1 MAINPITFA
10 NRVNRQF
17 LRYQMT
23 AFPLSDQQIADQA
36 KIQISGENGS
46 SPLIKGPYI
55 SLSRAYKMGPAKQD
69 LINQGML
76 HPAITGVNQYTS
88 IFKHQYESLKAAQ
101 DGKHVIVSTGTG
113 SGKTEAFLYPILNE
127 CFKMRDA
134 GEPEGVVAVIV
145 YPMNALASDQLDRLR
160 EMLAGTGISF
170 GMYVGS
176 TPYNDSALFNQVR
189 PSSDSKKSYEEKR
202 KQLRKSKSIE
212 VVCPFEERITEQ
224 ELADKPPRILLT
236 NFNQLEILLTRGRD
250 LGMFKNAPLKYLV
263 FDEAHTYTGVKGA
276 EVSILIRR
284 LRAFANKTADEVICI
299 GSSATISDPDDPQA
313 AQNFASRFFGVDE
326 SKIALVEESYEDEKW
341 SSVQYTQTLKPDL
354 DSDFL
359 DQLLSALEKSD
370 PVAIGQLASSLTGH
384 EFNLSKNW
392 PDELNDHFRTSKYVR
407 FLFEHLKEATHL
419 VEGVEIMQ
427 QALGREDYDPEVA
440 KIELLAMLALCGA
453 AIKDDDALLK
463 PKLHFFVHGLQGAV
477 GVLDEGSN
485 ISTEIHFYM
494 SQEQA
499 VDNHDDRLPST
510 FYSVSTCRVCGQHAM
525 ETWLNGLDINGTKV
539 QGGDAEGDNVVWL
552 PTLDQSGT
560 RVLFTNHFSVLEDDP
575 DAAVEAR
582 IDRRTQQL
590 FTCRYCG
597 TFHLNSGDSCS
608 NDKCAR
614 IGQLLPVFVILPQKE
629 GSYLVSCPSCNTKP
643 FRISGREV
651 EAFRKFRAV
660 AVADVH
666 ILAQDML
673 NAYPVDDERLI
684 VFSDNRQDAAFQAGW
699 MQDHARLFRF
709 RHLIYHFLKSQSS
722 PVSIN
727 EIEAYLVGLYQTD
740 RELIQA
746 LCPEVFHSHTP
757 AFFGTTTEQ
766 TLSKYIRLLLLQE
779 FNRPFKHSRSLETWG
794 LMRVVYA
801 NLNAKNDSIKEWAE
815 EYNITPKDMVV
826 GIEKL
831 LDLWRRNGRMLF
843 DEREPIY
850 SHYWKSGDKEV
861 ANGFLPL
868 MDFPPKGLKLTR
880 GTNDKPG
887 YVSQVI
893 SHGGITLAMGF
904 AKKWGLD
911 LAKVNEFLEKLWD
924 WLVAQGL
931 VIQTQ
936 LLSNVGNPL
945 PGCASVFQVNSAMLG
960 YVIQQEL
967 YQCSTCHRFHNS
979 KTPNMACTTH
989 HCAGHIAPVEISEDD
1004 YNISTLLNPFKMVM
1018 AQEHSAQVPNQTREN
1033 IEREFKKAKGRVN
1046 TLVATP
1052 TLEMGVDIGDLD
1064 MILLRNVPPL
1074 TANYWQRVG
1083 RAGRRHRMAVM
1094 YTYCRNSHHD
1104 NYFFEDPYR
1113 LLRSPVDPPRFNLKN
1128 HVMIKKHIHAAILS
1142 FLIRT
1147 TGDMPEDFPTF
1158 VAGYLFEEDGRY
1170 RLNPKQVDK
1179 YGELILKYESDLP
1192 HHLERMFSQYW
1203 PDDAKDEIAEAAL
1216 KGIIDSA
1223 AQELQ
1228 TVVDRLFERLQWAR
1242 KTRETI
1248 NQQEKLRPLSSSDE
1262 RLRKRC
1268 GDFIRSLQ
1276 EKSASSYT
1284 LTVLATNGYL
1294 PGYGTYSGSVSGRA
1308 ERFKTTTGQSIFDFE
1323 LNRPESMAIREFVP
1337 GNLIYANS
1345 GRFQIGL
1352 YHLPIDQSQNQGD
1365 QYIIQP
1371 ANEVIQLASQTSGY
1385 GDTDVINLSAL
1396 AISDVDLTYVS
1407 RISDEEN
1414 LRFALPVKI
1423 MGLRRPTHRGGMSY
1437 TLGQKSD
1444 LHYIHGQD
1452 VRLINVGPS
1461 DRVAKGEYG
1470 FWVCSVCGGVR
1481 SPYAVDRVVE
1491 QFVEFHRDKC
1501 GRQPEPIG
1509 FSADVT
1515 VDGLLFKNL
1524 AGIESAVNMGVIL
1537 KRAAANTI
1545 EMDIEDLQLL
1555 FFPQNESEVDLFLY
1569 DPMPG
1574 GSGLLQQIIDG
1585 WEEVRV
1591 EGLKIATDCPM
1602 ECDTACYECMKSYRN
1617 VFYHELLN
1625 RHSAAALLE
1634 DLEGISFS
1642 HDIPENI
1649 KEGISK
1655 GENTLPSEERLEEM
1669 LVKEGFSKPAKQ
1681 LEIKLTIDGF
1691 PNLSRTLPDFVYSD
1705 EKVAIYLDGMSGH
1718 LHGNKQT
1725 ELIDKLI
1732 TDELEELGWRVIR
1745 IQYPELS
1752 DTTVM
1757 GIYYRKLGRALNRA
1771 KTLNG

>member
-23 AFPLSDQQIADQA
+23 AFPLSDKQISEQA
-36 KIQISGENGS
+36 KTQISGENGS

-55 SLSRAYKMGPAKQD
+55 SLSRAYKLGPAKQD
-69 LINQGML
+69 LIDQGLL
-76 HPAITGVNQYTS
+76 HPAIAGVNKYNN
-88 IFKHQYESLKAAQ
+88 IFKHQYEALLAVQ
-101 DGKHVIVSTGTG
+101 DSKHVIVATGTG
-113 SGKTEAFLYPILNE
+113 SGKTEAFLYPILND
-127 CFKMRDA
+127 CLRMRDTN
-134 GEPEGVVAVIV
+134 EPEGVVAVIV

-170 GMYVGS
+170 GMYIGS
-176 TPYNDSALFNQVR
+176 TPHDDSALYNQVR
-189 PSSDSKKSYEEKR
+189 PSGDSKQAYEEKR
-202 KQLRKSKSIE
+202 GAIRKGRSIE
-212 VVCPFEERITEQ
+212 VVCPFEERITEK
-224 ELADKPPRILLT
+224 EIAENPPRILLT
-236 NFNQLEILLTRGRD
+236 NFNQLEMLLTRGRD
-250 LGMFKNAPLKYLV
+250 LGMFKDAPLKYLV
-263 FDEAHTYTGVKGA
+263 FDEAHTYSGVKGA

-284 LRAFANKTADEVICI
+284 LRAFANKSADEVTCI
-299 GSSATISDPDDPQA
+299 GSSATISDPDDPEA
-313 AQNFASRFFGVDE
+313 AQSFASRFFGVD
-326 SKIALVEESYEDEKW
+326 KDKVKLIEESYEDEKW
-341 SSVQYTQTLKPDL
+341 SSVQFSQPLKHNLDENHLDL
-354 DSDFL
+354 
-359 DQLLSALEKSD
+359 LLTALENDNPKEIGT
-370 PVAIGQLASSLTGH
+370 VASKLTSHDFNLTGD
-384 EFNLSKNW
+384 W
-392 PDELNDHFRTSKYVR
+392 QIELNDHFRTSKYVR
-407 FLFEHLKEATHL
+407 LLFEHLKEAIHL
-419 VEGVEIMQ
+419 DEAVEVMQ
-427 QALGREDYDPEVA
+427 DALGREDYNEECA

-463 PKLHFFVHGLQGAV
+463 PKLHFFVHGLQGAT
-477 GVLDEGSN
+477 GVLGDSDDN
-485 ISTEIHFYM
+485 QTNVQFFM
-494 SQEQA
+494 SHELA
-499 VDNHDDRLPST
+499 VAEHEDRLPSA

-525 ETWLNGLDINGTKV
+525 ETWLSGFSSDGTTAE
-539 QGGDAEGDNVVWL
+539 GGDAEGDNVIWL
-552 PTLDQSGT
+552 PTPDQSGSRT
-560 RVLFTNHFSVLEDDP
+560 LFTNRFTVLDDDP
-575 DAAVEAR
+575 DAKVEAR
-582 IDRRTQQL
+582 IDRRTHL
-590 FTCRYCG
+590 LYTCRYCG
-597 TFHLNSGDSCS
+597 TFHLHSGNSCS

-614 IGQLLPVFVILPQKE
+614 TSLLLPVYAILPQKE
-629 GSYLVSCPSCNTKP
+629 GGVNVTCPSCNTKP

-651 EAFRKFRAV
+651 EPFRKFKAV

-666 ILAQDML
+666 ILSQDML
-673 NAYPVDDERLI
+673 NAYPLDDERLI

-709 RHLIYHFLKSQSS
+709 RHLIYHFLQDQTE

-727 EIEAYLVGLYQTD
+727 EIEAYLIGLYHTD

-746 LCPEVFHSHTP
+746 LCPEVFSTHTP
-757 AFFGTTTEQ
+757 TYFGTSTED

-794 LMRVVYA
+794 LLKVVYA
-801 NLNAKNDSIKEWAE
+801 DLTPNNESINDWAA
-815 EYNITPKDMVV
+815 EYDIPIEDLVL

-843 DEREPIY
+843 DEREPIF

-868 MDFPPKGLKLTR
+868 MDYPPKGIKLTR
-880 GTNDKPG
+880 GANDKPA
-887 YVSQVI
+887 YVSQII

-904 AKKWGLD
+904 VRKWGLD
-911 LAKVNEFLEKLWD
+911 ITKTNDFLEKLWD
-924 WLVAQGL
+924 WLVSQGL

-936 LLSNVGNPL
+936 LHSNVGNPL
-945 PGCASVFQVNSAMLG
+945 PGCASVYQVNSAMLG
-960 YVIQQEL
+960 YQIQEEL
-967 YQCSTCHRFHNS
+967 YQCGTCHRYHNS
-979 KTPNMACTTH
+979 KTPEMACTTH
-989 HCAGHIAPVEISEDD
+989 HCAGHIALVEISEDD
-1004 YNISTLLNPFKMVM
+1004 YNISTLVNPFKMVM
-1018 AQEHSAQVPNQTREN
+1018 AQEHSAQVPPQSREN
-1033 IEREFKKAKGRVN
+1033 IEREFKKQKGRVN

-1083 RAGRRHRMAVM
+1083 RAGRRHRMAVL

-1128 HVMIKKHIHAAILS
+1128 RVMIKKHVHAAILS
-1142 FLIRT
+1142 YLIRT
-1147 TGDMPEDFPTF
+1147 TSEMPGDFPTF

-1170 RLNPKQVDK
+1170 RSVPKEVSE
-1179 YGELILKYESDLP
+1179 YGDLVKQHEQELLAFLQYT
-1192 HHLERMFSQYW
+1192 FSQYW
-1203 PDDAKDEIAEAAL
+1203 PEDAIEEITGEILAA
-1216 KGIIDSA
+1216 IISSSSD
-1223 AQELQ
+1223 ELQ
-1228 TVVDRLFERLQWAR
+1228 LVVNRLFQRLQWAR

-1248 NQQEKLRPLSSSDE
+1248 NQQEKMKPLSNSDE

-1268 GDFIRSLQ
+1268 GDFIASLQ
-1276 EKSASSYT
+1276 ERSAGSYT

-1308 ERFKTTTGQSIFDFE
+1308 ERFKTSTGQSIFDFE

-1352 YHLPIDQSQNQGD
+1352 YHLPVDHTQTKGD
-1365 QYIIQP
+1365 RYVIHP
-1371 ANEVIQLASQTSGY
+1371 ETEVIEIASQSTGY
-1385 GDTDVINLSAL
+1385 GDTTNVDLAAI

-1423 MGLRRPTHRGGMSY
+1423 MGLRQSTHRGGTSY
-1437 TLGQKSD
+1437 KLGQSND
-1444 LHYIHGQD
+1444 LHYISGQD

-1461 DRVAKGEYG
+1461 DRVAKGEFG
-1470 FWVCSVCGGVR
+1470 FWVCGVCGGVR

-1491 QFVEFHRDKC
+1491 QFIEYHRDKC

-1524 AGIESAVNMGVIL
+1524 EGLESAVNLGAIL

-1545 EMDIEDLQLL
+1545 EMDIEDLQYL
-1555 FFPQNESEVDLFLY
+1555 FFPQNESQVDLFLY

-1574 GSGLLQQIIDG
+1574 GSGLLQQIIDL
-1585 WEEVRV
+1585 WDDVLD
-1591 EGLKIATDCPM
+1591 EGLKISGDCPLQC
-1602 ECDTACYECMKSYRN
+1602 ETACYECLKSYRN
-1617 VFYHELLN
+1617 VFYHEILN
-1625 RHSAAALLE
+1625 RHKAASILE
-1634 DLEGISFS
+1634 DLKGISFS
-1642 HDIPENI
+1642 HDIPE
-1649 KEGISK
+1649 KLLETSEQGQ
-1655 GENTLPSEERLEEM
+1655 NTLPSEERLEKM
-1669 LVKEGFSKPAKQ
+1669 LLDEGFSVPKKQ
-1681 LEIKLTIDGF
+1681 EEIPLTIDGF
-1691 PNLSRTLPDFVYSD
+1691 PNLSRTVPDFVYPD
-1705 EKVAIYLDGMSGH
+1705 QKVAIYLDGMSGH

-1725 ELIDKLI
+1725 ELIDRLI
-1732 TDELEELGWRVIR
+1732 TDELEELEWKVIR

-1752 DTTVM
+1752 DPTVM
-1757 GIYYRKLGRALNRA
+1757 GIYYRKLSRAL
-1771 KTLNG
+1771 K

>member
-10 NRVNRQF
+10 NKVNRQF

-36 KIQISGENGS
+36 RVQISGENGS

-55 SLSRAYKMGPAKQD
+55 SLSRAYKMGPAKQE
-69 LINQGML
+69 LISQGVM
-76 HPAITGVNQYTS
+76 HPAIAGVNKYS
-88 IFKHQYESLKAAQ
+88 NIFKHQYESLKAVQ

-113 SGKTEAFLYPILNE
+113 SGKTEAFLYPILND

-134 GEPEGVVAVIV
+134 NAPEGVVAVIV
-145 YPMNALASDQLDRLR
+145 YPMNALAADQLDRLR

-170 GMYVGS
+170 GMYVGG
-176 TPYNDSALFNQVR
+176 TPYNDSALYNQVR
-189 PSSDSKKSYEEKR
+189 PSADTKKAYSEKR
-202 KQLRKSKSIE
+202 KQIRKSKSIE

-250 LGMFKNAPLKYLV
+250 LGMFQNAPLKYLV

-284 LRAFANKTADEVICI
+284 LRAFANKSADDVTCI

-313 AQNFASRFFGVDE
+313 AQTFASRFFGVDNL
-326 SKIALVEESYEDEKW
+326 KVALIEESYEDEKW
-341 SSVQYTQTLKPDL
+341 SSVQYSQTLQQDL
-354 DSDFL
+354 DTVFL
-359 DQLLSALEKSD
+359 DQLLTALERGN
-370 PVAIGQLASSLTGH
+370 PTRIGELASKLTGH

-392 PDELNDHFRTSKYVR
+392 PDELNEHFRTSKYVK
-407 FLFEHLKEATHL
+407 FLFEYLREATHIDEAVDIL
-419 VEGVEIMQ
+419 Q
-427 QALGREDYDPEVA
+427 RALGRETFDKEVA

-477 GVLDEGSN
+477 GVLDEGSTN
-485 ISTEIHFYM
+485 STDVHFYM
-494 SQEQA
+494 SQELA
-499 VDNHDDRLPST
+499 LEKHDDRMPST

-525 ETWLNGLDINGTKV
+525 ETWLSGLNFNGSV
-539 QGGDAEGDNVVWL
+539 MEGGDAEGDNVVWL
-552 PTLDQSGT
+552 PTPDRSGT
-560 RVLFTNHFSVLEDDP
+560 RILFTNHFAALEEDP

-590 FTCRYCG
+590 FACRYCG
-597 TFHLNSGDSCS
+597 SFHLHAGEECS

-614 IGQLLPVFVILPQKE
+614 SGRLLPVFVILPQKE
-629 GSYLVSCPSCNTKP
+629 GSPMVSCPSCNTKP

-651 EAFRKFRAV
+651 EAFRNFKAV

-673 NAYPVDDERLI
+673 NAYPVEDERLI

-709 RHLIYHFLKSQSS
+709 RHLIYHYLKDQSA

-727 EIEAYLVGLYQTD
+727 EIEAFLVGLYQTD

-766 TLSKYIRLLLLQE
+766 TLSKYIRLLLMQE

-794 LMRVVYA
+794 LMHVVYA
-801 NLNAKNDSIKEWAE
+801 NLDRNNGDIKKWSK
-815 EYNITPKDMVV
+815 EYGISPKDLVT

-831 LDLWRRNGRMLF
+831 LDLWRRNGRMLY
-843 DEREPIY
+843 DDREPIY

-893 SHGGITLAMGF
+893 SSGGITLAMGF

-911 LAKVNEFLEKLWD
+911 LARVNIFLENLWE
-924 WLVAQGL
+924 WLVQQGL

-936 LLSNVGNPL
+936 LLSNVGKPL
-945 PGCASVFQVNSAMLG
+945 PGCANVFQINSAMLG
-960 YVIQQEL
+960 YVVQKEL

-979 KTPNMACTTH
+979 TTPKMVCTTH
-989 HCAGHIAPVEISEDD
+989 HCTGHIMPVEISEDD

-1033 IEREFKKAKGRVN
+1033 IEREFKKPKGRVN

-1094 YTYCRNSHHD
+1094 YTYCRNSNHD
-1104 NYFFEDPYR
+1104 NYFFEEPYR
-1113 LLRSPVDPPRFNLKN
+1113 LLRSPVDPPQFNLKN
-1128 HVMIKKHIHAAILS
+1128 HVMIKKHIHAATLS
-1142 FLIRT
+1142 FLIRA

-1158 VAGYLFEEDGRY
+1158 VAGYLFEDDGRY
-1170 RLNPKQVDK
+1170 RSIPKAVDK
-1179 YGELILKYESDLP
+1179 YGDLIHLHEKDLLKY
-1192 HHLERMFSQYW
+1192 LEEMFSQNW
-1203 PDDAKDEIAEAAL
+1203 PEDAKEETTKAVLQQIVDNA
-1216 KGIIDSA
+1216 S
-1223 AQELQ
+1223 QELQ
-1228 TVVDRLFERLQWAR
+1228 IVVNRLFERLQWAR

-1248 NQQEKLRPLSSSDE
+1248 NQQEKLKPLTNSDE

-1268 GDFIRSLQ
+1268 GDFITSLQ

-1308 ERFKTTTGQSIFDFE
+1308 ERFKTSTGQSIFDFE
-1323 LNRPESMAIREFVP
+1323 LNRPEAMAIREFVP

-1352 YHLPIDQSQNQGD
+1352 YHLPIDHSQSHGD
-1365 QYIIQP
+1365 RYIIHP
-1371 ANEVIQLASQTSGY
+1371 ATEVIQLSNQGTGY
-1385 GDTDVINLSAL
+1385 GDTDVVSLSAI

-1414 LRFALPVKI
+1414 LRFALPVKV
-1423 MGLRRPTHRGGMSY
+1423 MGLRRPTHRGGTSY
-1437 TLGQKSD
+1437 TIGQKSD
-1444 LHYIHGQD
+1444 LHYISGQD

-1461 DRVAKGEYG
+1461 DRVAKGEFG

-1481 SPYAVDRVVE
+1481 SPYAVDRVVD
-1491 QFVEFHRDKC
+1491 QFIEFHRDKC

-1524 AGIESAVNMGVIL
+1524 SGIESAVNLGVIL
-1537 KRAAANTI
+1537 KRAAADTI
-1545 EMDIEDLQLL
+1545 EMDIEDLQYL

-1574 GSGLLQQIIDG
+1574 GSGLLQQIIDL
-1585 WEEVRV
+1585 WDDVV
-1591 EGLKIATDCPM
+1591 AEGLKISNDCPM
-1602 ECDTACYECMKSYRN
+1602 ECETACYECMKSYRN
-1617 VFYHELLN
+1617 VFYHGMLN
-1625 RHSAAALLE
+1625 RHTAAALLE
-1634 DLEGISFS
+1634 DLKGISYS
-1642 HDIPENI
+1642 HEIPENI
-1649 KEGISK
+1649 KEGSGE
-1655 GENTLPSEERLEEM
+1655 GENTLPSEERLEQM
-1669 LVKEGFSKPAKQ
+1669 LLKQGFPSPDKQ
-1681 LEIKLTIDGF
+1681 LEIELSVDGF
-1691 PNLSRTLPDFVYSD
+1691 PTLSRTIPDFVYMD
-1705 EKVAIYLDGMSGH
+1705 QKIAIYLDGMSGH

-1732 TDELEELGWRVIR
+1732 TDELEELGWKVIR
-1745 IQYPELS
+1745 IQYPELN
-1752 DTTVM
+1752 DNAVM
-1757 GIYYRKLGRALNRA
+1757 EIYYRKLSRAFKKAENS
-1771 KTLNG
+1771 